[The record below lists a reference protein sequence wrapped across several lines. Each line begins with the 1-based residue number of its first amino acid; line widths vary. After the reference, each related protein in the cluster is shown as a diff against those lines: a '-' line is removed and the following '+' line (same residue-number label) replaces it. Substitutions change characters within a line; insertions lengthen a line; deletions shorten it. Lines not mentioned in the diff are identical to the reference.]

1 MFAMNYVKYNLI
13 VTKWI
18 HMNGV
23 RWMGEHEQ
31 KMTEKQVKK
40 KLGIRSWDEIRK
52 GDYVEFIEVLPKLD
66 KDVLLRMSESIPHF
80 LGFASDLVQT
90 VRLVAEKSIEE
101 DEASTKA
108 IIEALSSIQNG
119 LADLTKREN
128 LSFEDMQ
135 YVCSQLM
142 EIAGIYERMNKVNKE
157 HSEKRMKHIV
167 NAVAGVATVLGA
179 VILAVFG
186 IKDNNSGHRG

>member
-1 MFAMNYVKYNLI
+1 
-13 VTKWI
+13 
-18 HMNGV
+18 
-23 RWMGEHEQ
+23 MGEHEQ

-119 LADLTKREN
+119 LADLTKRE
-128 LSFEDMQ
+128 SVVRRHA
-135 YVCSQLM
+135 VCM
-142 EIAGIYERMNKVNKE
+142 
-157 HSEKRMKHIV
+157 
-167 NAVAGVATVLGA
+167 
-179 VILAVFG
+179 
-186 IKDNNSGHRG
+186 